1 MFPLEY
7 RSFAFAMLVI
17 SLFLPDAANAEQFEK
32 PPEFNAS
39 AVVSADQIPAGVTIA
54 SPVISDGLL
63 RIYTVDTPYG
73 QFVFDGDGYAK
84 QRLKEL
90 MAVER
95 LSQAELN
102 DEFKSS
108 FEKSLREPVE
118 FVQGAVQNP
127 TGAVKKTISG
137 VSRLFDRA
145 AAGIRNAGE
154 GPDNIA
160 ASLLGVSKAKREI
173 AVSLGVDPYSD
184 FGPLKERLERAAQ
197 ASAAGG
203 LTVKGLFMLIP
214 GGAGV
219 AVSSVSTAS
228 DIATL
233 IRDKTASELMEINRS
248 RLRRAAGNVPSIN
261 LFLENPHYTLGDQA
275 VVAAALLKLRE
286 VKNVNAMLSRMAS
299 VIQKSQAIFLRERV
313 RLTAEYSASDSE
325 IAAFFDAGGLPL
337 SRTVDGEIVTILPL
351 DALAWTERS
360 AGIFERV
367 QTGLAGDG
375 NASEKRLIITGEATP
390 LAQERLGAAGWKVER
405 KPN

>member
-1 MFPLEY
+1 MYLSQLRLVACALLTFCVLLPGP
-7 RSFAFAMLVI
+7 AF
-17 SLFLPDAANAEQFEK
+17 SQQYEK
-32 PPEFNAS
+32 PPEFEPS
-39 AVVSADQIPAGVTIA
+39 AVIPSDKVPAGVSIV

-73 QFVFDGDGYAK
+73 QFVFDGDGFAK

-90 MAVER
+90 AAAER

-118 FVQGAVQNP
+118 FVQGAVENP
-127 TGAVKKTISG
+127 AGAVKKTISG
-137 VSRLFDRA
+137 VARLFDRA

-160 ASLLGVSKAKREI
+160 ESLLGVSKAKREI
-173 AVSLGVDPYSD
+173 AVSLGVDPYTD

-214 GGAGV
+214 GGAGI

-228 DIATL
+228 DLATL
-233 IRDKTASELMEINRS
+233 IRDKTASELMEINRA
-248 RLRRAAGNVPSIN
+248 RLRRAAGNTPSIN
-261 LFLENPHYTLGDQA
+261 LFLENPHYTLGDQT
-275 VVAAALLKLRE
+275 VVAAALLKLRK

-299 VIQKSQAIFLRERV
+299 VTQRSQAIFLRERV
-313 RLTAEYSASDSE
+313 HLTADYSAKTKE
-325 IAAFFDAGGLPL
+325 ISSFFDAGGLPL
-337 SRTVDGEIVTILPL
+337 SRAVDGAIVTILPI
-351 DALAWTERS
+351 DALSWTERS

-367 QTGLAGDG
+367 QAGLTGDEGVP
-375 NASEKRLIITGEATP
+375 EKLLLITGEATP
-390 LAQERLGAAGWKVER
+390 LAQEKLGATGWKVER
-405 KPN
+405 NPE